1 MLTEHE
7 KLSLKHTIQ
16 TNSHEL
22 FVVSFDEMDS
32 IVKSSSFGN
41 KVVARRNWQK
51 IKDKV
56 GFGASYYAS
65 ADDVVTLTK
74 LVGDLGG
81 IGAKVYIKNYGGK
94 PHIILKGRPGLRRIL
109 TGTKYG
115 IQSPK
120 IVKMGLGKVGAVSAA
135 KTGGILTIILLT
147 TYRVIDYVL
156 TDKATLSSLLGR
168 IATDVVKVGITVGA
182 SIAAATLVGTAT
194 IAIGPIV
201 AVVFV
206 GIGVSVL
213 LEHADN
219 RFKITESVI
228 AGLDELGHDANQYLE
243 TKKEN
248 AIKAVD
254 SIIDYAVHSACKIA
268 IKWANTQLRNMG
280 PV

>member
-1 MLTEHE
+1 MLTDQE
-7 KLSLKHTIQ
+7 KVSLKQTIQ

-41 KVVARRNWQK
+41 KVVARRNWAK

-56 GFGASYYAS
+56 GIGASYYAS

-94 PHIILKGRPGLRRIL
+94 PHIILKGKPGLRKIL

-115 IQSPK
+115 IQNPK

-135 KTGGILTIILLT
+135 KTGGILTVILLT

-156 TDKATLSSLLGR
+156 TDEATLSSLLGR
-168 IATDVVKVGITVGA
+168 LAT
-182 SIAAATLVGTAT
+182 
-194 IAIGPIV
+194 
-201 AVVFV
+201 
-206 GIGVSVL
+206 
-213 LEHADN
+213 
-219 RFKITESVI
+219 
-228 AGLDELGHDANQYLE
+228 
-243 TKKEN
+243 
-248 AIKAVD
+248 
-254 SIIDYAVHSACKIA
+254 
-268 IKWANTQLRNMG
+268 M
-280 PV
+280 